1 MPYLKFLKM
10 KITFGGRGTLKTE
23 IKMNHTRKKRENFQE
38 AGVHTQGICQ
48 LSYILNR
55 PIY

>member
-23 IKMNHTRKKRENFQE
+23 IKMNHMRKKRENYFKKL
-38 AGVHTQGICQ
+38 VF
-48 LSYILNR
+48 ILREFAN
-55 PIY
+55 